1 MLTFYKLLEEIKAK
15 GVEEIQ
21 PLLNIGHNPT
31 IGDMYEGLLS
41 KILNKVFEPLENLSV
56 VSGFIIDVDGQYSKQ
71 LDCIVVDKIDK
82 YIPNTN
88 KVLVK
93 PENVIAVIEVKKD
106 FFSKDL
112 VKGVG
117 NLLSVVKMNFPFS
130 NLTGI
135 AARNAFE
142 NITGRIDENFDL
154 IKANEDLSFYSQLK
168 YNLLMEETYPL
179 RVIFGYE
186 GLKSEFSLRE
196 KFLDFLE
203 KNQDNDSIGIISLP
217 NLIVCGEYT
226 LIKANGMPFTMAT
239 HSEITNIFPF
249 YASYKKNSLKIFIEM
264 LLTRIANRFNLD
276 IDLLHDPTEER
287 ISPLLLAIWSDEK
300 KCWLI
305 TNTQIEE
312 SSLLQREE
320 EVVVERYIITEE
332 QWVFM
337 SLLSM
342 NSRVP
347 TTIDLLKGKDI
358 KIFLKVFIDHRF
370 VVISDEFVEV
380 NNAYMLSAGRDEF
393 YIQKINE

>member
-1 MLTFYKLLEEIKAK
+1 MLTFYKLLEEIKEK

-142 NITGRIDENFDL
+142 NITGRIGENFDL

-196 KFLDFLE
+196 K
-203 KNQDNDSIGIISLP
+203 SG
-217 NLIVCGEYT
+217 
-226 LIKANGMPFTMAT
+226 
-239 HSEITNIFPF
+239 
-249 YASYKKNSLKIFIEM
+249 
-264 LLTRIANRFNLD
+264 
-276 IDLLHDPTEER
+276 
-287 ISPLLLAIWSDEK
+287 
-300 KCWLI
+300 
-305 TNTQIEE
+305 
-312 SSLLQREE
+312 QRL
-320 EVVVERYIITEE
+320 Y
-332 QWVFM
+332 
-337 SLLSM
+337 
-342 NSRVP
+342 
-347 TTIDLLKGKDI
+347 
-358 KIFLKVFIDHRF
+358 
-370 VVISDEFVEV
+370 
-380 NNAYMLSAGRDEF
+380 RDYF
-393 YIQKINE
+393 FA